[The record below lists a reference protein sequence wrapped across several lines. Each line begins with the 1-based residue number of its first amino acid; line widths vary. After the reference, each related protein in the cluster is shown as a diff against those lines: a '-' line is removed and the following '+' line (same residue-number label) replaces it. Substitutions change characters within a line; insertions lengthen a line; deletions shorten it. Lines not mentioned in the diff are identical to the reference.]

1 MRLFGHCFG
10 VAALN
15 RSLGFS
21 DGRLDLSF
29 ERFINL
35 VGMFNQLTLGRVDQ
49 AFSIIL
55 GFGGRTALLVFFG
68 EGFGIAHHLINI
80 SIGKTA

>member
-1 MRLFGHCFG
+1 
-10 VAALN
+10 
-15 RSLGFS
+15 
-21 DGRLDLSF
+21 
-29 ERFINL
+29 
-35 VGMFNQLTLGRVDQ
+35 MFNQLTLGRVDQ